1 MLSAVDD
8 GLKATS
14 LTSEAAPTP
23 VMHEAM
29 KQILDHAKTCGLVE
43 NLSLCL
49 ATSGSSLVSGS
60 LNMLRAACEAC
71 RATWSLIDAV
81 ETLFRK
87 ENLYLFPL
95 NSLQSH
101 SLPCLDIR
109 DQERSLLVGTDSA
122 RIIEAVTR
130 AFLRSKAVQ
139 VAIFYCLKQRIEPA
153 LSASIQVFFLH
164 HCYSSFFF
172 SLFCFTTL
180 FSKN

>member
-14 LTSEAAPTP
+14 LTSEAASTP
-23 VMHEAM
+23 AINEAL

-87 ENLYLFPL
+87 ENVYSFPL

-109 DQERSLLVGTDSA
+109 DQERGSLVGTDSA
-122 RIIEAVTR
+122 RIIETVTR

-139 VAIFYCLKQRIEPA
+139 VAIFYCLKQRLEPA
-153 LSASIQVFFLH
+153 LSACIQVFFLH
-164 HCYSSFFF
+164 RCFSFSF
-172 SLFCFTTL
+172 
-180 FSKN
+180 